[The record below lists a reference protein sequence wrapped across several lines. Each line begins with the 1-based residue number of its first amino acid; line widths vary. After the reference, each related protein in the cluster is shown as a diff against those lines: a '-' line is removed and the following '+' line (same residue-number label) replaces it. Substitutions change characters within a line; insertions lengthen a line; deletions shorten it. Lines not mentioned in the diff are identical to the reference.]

1 MARRHGYSYALLIFK
16 TIVMRIYKIL
26 GAGLLLITMSVA
38 ISCSSNTYQEA
49 TNKDIVL
56 QLKFPQR
63 ALTRSVDD
71 VANASLMS
79 IINSVDLVLTKG
91 QRAYIIKQLSNE
103 EVQELKSTQGYTYQ
117 KASAEIDGV
126 FLLINKPEGV
136 TLKANQSVN
145 EMRKHAVAVPI
156 LAIQPGAT
164 KESVGINNA
173 VMVGMSTSFKEK
185 GVNSLT
191 GLPIMSTIVNVG
203 PAISRIETVGMVDT
217 EEMTVRNFKI
227 KRIYLDNFIS
237 DNSDTANPIKINVG
251 KDVDEALDA
260 HFVSC
265 LSMFDN
271 GGRDF
276 GSLPL
281 GKTYAFHL
289 FPQKRNSVSVGDN
302 MKDASVK
309 LLLKVQYDHY
319 SKEGKLIEG
328 NRIEYPTLRLAKSL
342 AQQVDE
348 SVLDIESGLLYRID
362 LGVIDWDRSGD
373 YDKDIDKFRPGSGG
387 DTPNSKSKDIG
398 INVDIED
405 WDNIEISPG
414 L

>member
-1 MARRHGYSYALLIFK
+1 
-16 TIVMRIYKIL
+16 MRIYKIL

-79 IINSVDLVLTKG
+79 VINSVDLVLTKG

-117 KASAEIDGV
+117 NASAEIDGV

-237 DNSDTANPIKINVG
+237 DNT
-251 KDVDEALDA
+251 
-260 HFVSC
+260 
-265 LSMFDN
+265 
-271 GGRDF
+271 
-276 GSLPL
+276 
-281 GKTYAFHL
+281 T
-289 FPQKRNSVSVGDN
+289 
-302 MKDASVK
+302 
-309 LLLKVQYDHY
+309 VQ
-319 SKEGKLIEG
+319 
-328 NRIEYPTLRLAKSL
+328 
-342 AQQVDE
+342 
-348 SVLDIESGLLYRID
+348 
-362 LGVIDWDRSGD
+362 
-373 YDKDIDKFRPGSGG
+373 
-387 DTPNSKSKDIG
+387 
-398 INVDIED
+398 
-405 WDNIEISPG
+405 
-414 L
+414 

>member
-1 MARRHGYSYALLIFK
+1 M
-16 TIVMRIYKIL
+16 
-26 GAGLLLITMSVA
+26 
-38 ISCSSNTYQEA
+38 
-49 TNKDIVL
+49 
-56 QLKFPQR
+56 
-63 ALTRSVDD
+63 
-71 VANASLMS
+71 
-79 IINSVDLVLTKG
+79 
-91 QRAYIIKQLSNE
+91 
-103 EVQELKSTQGYTYQ
+103 
-117 KASAEIDGV
+117 
-126 FLLINKPEGV
+126 
-136 TLKANQSVN
+136 
-145 EMRKHAVAVPI
+145 
-156 LAIQPGAT
+156 
-164 KESVGINNA
+164 
-173 VMVGMSTSFKEK
+173 
-185 GVNSLT
+185 
-191 GLPIMSTIVNVG
+191 
-203 PAISRIETVGMVDT
+203 
-217 EEMTVRNFKI
+217 
-227 KRIYLDNFIS
+227 
-237 DNSDTANPIKINVG
+237 
-251 KDVDEALDA
+251 DEALDA